1 MNCNP
6 HVKLGEKATSSSA
19 ETKCLCVGGVQ
30 HIVHSPQ
37 QL

>member
-6 HVKLGEKATSSSA
+6 HVELGEATSSSA